1 MIQAITEESFT
12 FYIQTEDNRIDTSV
26 ASTQIRHLF
35 KFTNDLDK
43 SVQYAYPIS
52 STIYDRYTVGV
63 FGYFATPNVY
73 NGNVNL
79 LPAGYWKYEV
89 YEVSWIGAIGSPL
102 TSSIA
107 PANEN
112 DVLTPAADT
121 KGVVQG
127 LVTKGKMNVTEK
139 DGTEQVQYTQRQ
151 EPSGTNY
158 IYYGQ

>member
-1 MIQAITEESFT
+1 MIQAITETAFT

-43 SVQYAYPIS
+43 SVHYAYPVAQ
-52 STIYDRYTVGV
+52 TIYDRYTVGV
-63 FGYFATPNVY
+63 FAY
-73 NGNVNL
+73 NTVTNIYQGVVNL
-79 LPAGYWKYEV
+79 LPAGYWKYEI
-89 YEVSWIGAIGSPL
+89 YEVSWVGAVANPL
-102 TSSIA
+102 TSSTA

-112 DVLTPAADT
+112 DVLTPAADN

-127 LVTKGKMNVTEK
+127 LVTKGKMNVSEK